1 MYECGIRFVTL
12 RDKGRLRVFEKGV
25 LRKKLWLK
33 RDEVIGEW
41 RKVHNEEI
49 YAILL
54 LTKYY

>member
-1 MYECGIRFVTL
+1 MRVEIQFVTL
-12 RDKGRLRVFEKGV
+12 RDKGRLIVFEKGV

-33 RDEVIGEW
+33 RDEVAGEW
-41 RKVHNEEI
+41 RKLRNEEI